1 MQSVKLVSKLILVLG
16 LVILL
21 INLFGCCPCM
31 INKDKAAV
39 SNATIC
45 KHNLKNI
52 NLAKEQWA
60 LENKKSADAVPTWN
74 DLLGSV
80 TPSAPYLSG
89 MPKCPDGGTYTL
101 NAVSKNPTCSI
112 PGHTID

>member
-1 MQSVKLVSKLILVLG
+1 MKLVKLVLKFVVVSS
-16 LVILL
+16 LVILF
-21 INLFGCCPCM
+21 INFFGCCAFFK
-31 INKDKAAV
+31 NNDKASI

-52 NLAKEQWA
+52 DLAKEQWA
-60 LENKKSADAVPTWN
+60 LDNKKPADVIPTWN

-89 MPKCPDGGTYTL
+89 MPKCPDGGKYTL
-101 NAVSKNPTCSI
+101 NAVSNNPTCSI
-112 PGHTID
+112 PGHTIE

>member
-1 MQSVKLVSKLILVLG
+1 MCSAKLVSKLTLVLG
-16 LVILL
+16 LVILFL
-21 INLFGCCPCM
+21 NLSGCCPCFK
-31 INKDKAAV
+31 NHDKASA

-45 KHNLKNI
+45 QRNLKNI
-52 NLAKEQWA
+52 DIAKEQWA
-60 LENKKSADAVPTWN
+60 LDNKKSADMVPTWN
-74 DLLGSV
+74 DLLGAT

-112 PGHTID
+112 PGHTLE